1 MSKDSDLPRWDLGNV
16 YPGLDSPEFKEA
28 FQTLGEMLDD
38 LDEYIYGQNIDPT
51 KAIQESDS
59 ARLASIIE
67 GFIDQMNA
75 AWNLSETLRAYINS
89 FVSTDSYNETAL
101 KAMSEWQKY
110 NVKLNLQR
118 KSIFR
123 GWVGKLEDRLPEI
136 LENSEI
142 AQAHSFFLSES
153 IQQSKYMMSP
163 AEEELAGELSLSG
176 IRGWEKLQ
184 RTITTQLN
192 WEIKNEDGEIE
203 KMPITAILNLRSHP
217 NEVMRRWGYE
227 AEQAAWKSV
236 ENQLAACM
244 NGVKGSQNTLN
255 TRRGREDPVHFSI
268 DLYRIDRMT
277 LNAMLG
283 AMKDSFPLFRKYF
296 QAKAKQL
303 GKKRLPWW
311 DLFAPLGKT
320 ERVYSY
326 DEAMEFVLDNFA
338 KFSGDLADYAK
349 RAFDNNWIDVGPRD
363 GKRAGAFCM
372 YVPGVRESRI
382 LTNYDGSL
390 DGIFTVA
397 HELGHG
403 YHNECRAGKTM
414 LQRDTPY
421 TLGETAS
428 VMCETIV
435 TEAAI
440 KEASDEDERLAILE
454 TSLIGDSQVVVDIYS
469 RYLFEKEVFERRAQA
484 DLSAEE
490 LCEIM
495 ERAQKETYGDSVDE
509 DTLHK
514 YMWTW
519 KPHYYIPGISFYN
532 YPYAFGLL
540 FSTGLYAI
548 YKERGDAFIPEYRD
562 LLASTG
568 QGTAADL
575 AARFDLDL
583 RSPEFWEGSLAVI
596 GEKIERYVEL

>member
-1 MSKDSDLPRWDLGNV
+1 VSKETDLPRWDMRNV
-16 YPGLDSPEFKEA
+16 YPSLDSPEFKQA
-28 FQTLGEMLDD
+28 LQTLGEMLED
-38 LDEYIYGQNIDPT
+38 LDEYILGQNIDPS
-51 KAIQESDS
+51 KPIKESDS

-67 GFIDQMNA
+67 GFIDQINA

-89 FVSTDSYNETAL
+89 FTSTDSYNDAAL
-101 KAMSEWQKY
+101 KAMSEWQKH
-110 NVKLNLQR
+110 NVRLNLQR

-136 LENSEI
+136 LEHSETVR
-142 AQAHSFFLSES
+142 AHAFFLTES

-184 RTITTQLN
+184 YTITTQLN
-192 WEIKNEDGEIE
+192 WEIE
-203 KMPITAILNLRSHP
+203 KEAGKLEKLPITAILNLRSHP
-217 NEVMRRWGYE
+217 DEAMRRRGYE

-268 DLYRIDRMT
+268 DLYRIDRAT

-283 AMKDSFPLFRKYF
+283 AMKDSFPMFRKYF
-296 QAKAKQL
+296 QAKAEKL
-303 GKKRLPWW
+303 GKQCLPWW

-320 ERVYSY
+320 NRTYSY
-326 DEAMEFVLDNFA
+326 AEAMDFVLDNFA
-338 KFSGDLADYAK
+338 KFSGELADYAK

-372 YVPGVRESRI
+372 YAPGVSESRI
-382 LTNYDGSL
+382 LLNFDGSL
-390 DGIFTVA
+390 DGIFTLA

-403 YHNECRAGKTM
+403 YHNECRVEKTM
-414 LQRDTPY
+414 LQRETPY
-421 TLGETAS
+421 TLAETAS

-440 KEASDEDERLAILE
+440 EEANSDDERLAILE
-454 TSLIGDSQVVVDIYS
+454 TSLIGDGQTVVDIYS
-469 RYLFEKEVFERRAQA
+469 RYLFEKEVFERRAEA
-484 DLSAEE
+484 DLSADE

-495 ERAQKETYGDSVDE
+495 VMAQKETYGDGVDE
-509 DTLHK
+509 ETLHK

-548 YKERGDAFIPEYRD
+548 YKERGDAFIPEYKD

-575 AARFDLDL
+575 AARFGIDL
-583 RSPEFWEGSLAVI
+583 RSPDFWEGSLEVI
-596 GEKIERYVEL
+596 REKIDRYVAL